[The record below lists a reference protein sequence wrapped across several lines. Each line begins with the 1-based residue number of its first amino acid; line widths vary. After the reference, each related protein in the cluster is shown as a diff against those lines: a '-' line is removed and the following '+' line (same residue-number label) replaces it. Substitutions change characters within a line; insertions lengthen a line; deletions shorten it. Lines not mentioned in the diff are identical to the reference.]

1 MHLVTLSVYPSVT
14 SHRQPKIDGHLLIRW
29 EYMIPW
35 GYDFYGHID
44 TELHPNII
52 IIFFTARTSRKR
64 K

>member
-1 MHLVTLSVYPSVT
+1 MYLVTLSVYPSVT

-52 IIFFTARTSRKR
+52 IIFLI
-64 K
+64 